1 MSACAGP
8 CLVVI
13 PAQDEA
19 ATIGGVVA
27 EVRALG
33 YPVLVVNDASRDATP
48 RLARAAGAEVLDLP
62 CRLGAWGAS
71 QTGIRLARRQ
81 GFRAVVTIDA
91 DGQHSPAD
99 IGMLVRPVLDGE
111 ADLVI
116 GACPER
122 GSKARR
128 MAWRLFRLLSGLV
141 LTDLTSGF
149 RVYGEKAAREMLGAE
164 ATLSDF
170 QDVGILLIAMR
181 RRLRIVE
188 LPVAMCPRIS
198 GKSRIFSSWWRVLQ
212 YMISTVV
219 VSCLR
224 R

>member
-1 MSACAGP
+1 MNAAAS

-19 ATIGGVVA
+19 ATIGEVVA
-27 EVRALG
+27 EVRTLG
-33 YPVLVVNDASRDATP
+33 HPVLVVNDASRDATS

-71 QTGIRLARRQ
+71 QTGIRLALRQ
-81 GFRAVVTIDA
+81 GFRVVVTIDA
-91 DGQHSPAD
+91 DGQHAPAD
-99 IGMLVRPVLDGE
+99 IGVVVRPILDGV

-122 GSKARR
+122 GSRARR
-128 MAWRLFRLLSGLV
+128 LAWRLFRLLSGLA

-149 RVYGEKAAREMLGAE
+149 RAYGEKAAREMLGAE
-164 ATLSDF
+164 ATLADF

-188 LPVAMCPRIS
+188 LPVAMCPRAS
-198 GKSRIFSSWWRVLQ
+198 GKSRIFYSWPRVLQ
-212 YMISTVV
+212 YMLYTVM